1 MTTATSK
8 IWLTTG
14 AFAIAAAAVLSP
26 VVAQAAPADDTD
38 SSAVGDSAGTPAPGR
53 SAAKTGRGGS
63 ASTSGDNAGSGAGAN
78 SNAGSGAGA
87 NANAGTPR
95 ASVGGA
101 NAPSAGALG
110 PRPLFQN
117 PLWWFGTPNPTPPA
131 PLYTQTFEPLSTL
144 PGWST
149 QYYGWYQNL
158 NFEACVLGLGSTTN
172 VAGPYGTSTSTVS
185 LGC

>member
-8 IWLTTG
+8 IWLSAG
-14 AFAIAAAAVLSP
+14 AFAIAAAAALTP

-38 SSAVGDSAGTPAPGR
+38 SSAVGDSAGTPAR
-53 SAAKTGRGGS
+53 AAAKTGRGGS
-63 ASTSGDNAGSGAGAN
+63 AAA
-78 SNAGSGAGA
+78 SNANAGA
-87 NANAGTPR
+87 NASAGAPR
-95 ASVGGA
+95 AAVNGA
-101 NAPSAGALG
+101 DTPSAGALG

-131 PLYTQTFEPLSTL
+131 PLYTRTFEPLSSL
-144 PGWST
+144 PGWSN
-149 QYYGWYQNL
+149 QYYGWYRNL

>member
-8 IWLTTG
+8 IWLSAG
-14 AFAIAAAAVLSP
+14 AFAIAAATALSP

-63 ASTSGDNAGSGAGAN
+63 ASTSGANANAGTN
-78 SNAGSGAGA
+78 AGA
-87 NANAGTPR
+87 NANAGAPR
-95 ASVGGA
+95 AAVNGA
-101 NAPSAGALG
+101 DAPSAGALG

-131 PLYTQTFEPLSTL
+131 PLYTQSFAPLSTL
-144 PGWST
+144 PGWSS
-149 QYYGWYQNL
+149 QYYGWYRNL

>member
-8 IWLTTG
+8 IWLSAG
-14 AFAIAAAAVLSP
+14 AFAIAAAAALTP
-26 VVAQAAPADDTD
+26 VVAQAAPADDSD

-63 ASTSGDNAGSGAGAN
+63 ASTSG
-78 SNAGSGAGA
+78 A
-87 NANAGTPR
+87 NANAGTNAGAPR
-95 ASVGGA
+95 AAVNGA
-101 NAPSAGALG
+101 DAPSAGALG

-131 PLYTQTFEPLSTL
+131 PLYTQSFAPLSTL
-144 PGWST
+144 PGWSS
-149 QYYGWYQNL
+149 QYYGWYRNL

>member
-8 IWLTTG
+8 IWLSAG
-14 AFAIAAAAVLSP
+14 AFAIAAAAALSP

-38 SSAVGDSAGTPAPGR
+38 SSAVGDSAGTPAR
-53 SAAKTGRGGS
+53 AAAKTGRGGS
-63 ASTSGDNAGSGAGAN
+63 AAA
-78 SNAGSGAGA
+78 SNANAGA
-87 NANAGTPR
+87 NAGANASAGAPR
-95 ASVGGA
+95 AAVNGA
-101 NAPSAGALG
+101 DAPSAGALG

-131 PLYTQTFEPLSTL
+131 PLYTRTFEPLSSL
-144 PGWST
+144 PGWSN
-149 QYYGWYQNL
+149 QYYGWYRNL

>member
-8 IWLTTG
+8 IWLSAG
-14 AFAIAAAAVLSP
+14 AFAIAAAAVLTP

-38 SSAVGDSAGTPAPGR
+38 SSAVGDSAGTPAR
-53 SAAKTGRGGS
+53 AAAKTGRGGS
-63 ASTSGDNAGSGAGAN
+63 AAASNANAGAN
-78 SNAGSGAGA
+78 AGA
-87 NANAGTPR
+87 NANAGAPR
-95 ASVGGA
+95 AAVNGA
-101 NAPSAGALG
+101 DAPSAGALG

-131 PLYTQTFEPLSTL
+131 PLYTRTFEPLSSL

-149 QYYGWYQNL
+149 QYYGWYRNL

-172 VAGPYGTSTSTVS
+172 VAGPYGTSTSTAS

>member
-1 MTTATSK
+1 
-8 IWLTTG
+8 
-14 AFAIAAAAVLSP
+14 

-38 SSAVGDSAGTPAPGR
+38 SSAVGDSAGTPAPAR
-53 SAAKTGRGGS
+53 AAAKTGRGGS
-63 ASTSGDNAGSGAGAN
+63 AAA
-78 SNAGSGAGA
+78 SNANAGA
-87 NANAGTPR
+87 NAGAPR
-95 ASVGGA
+95 AAVNGA
-101 NAPSAGALG
+101 DAPSAGALG

-131 PLYTQTFEPLSTL
+131 PLYTRTFEPLSSL

-149 QYYGWYQNL
+149 QYYGWYRNL

-172 VAGPYGTSTSTVS
+172 VAGPYGTSTSTAS

>member
-8 IWLTTG
+8 IWLSAG
-14 AFAIAAAAVLSP
+14 AFAIAAAAALTP

-38 SSAVGDSAGTPAPGR
+38 SSAVGDSAGTPAR
-53 SAAKTGRGGS
+53 AAAKTGRGGS
-63 ASTSGDNAGSGAGAN
+63 AAASNANAGAN
-78 SNAGSGAGA
+78 AGA
-87 NANAGTPR
+87 NANAGAPR
-95 ASVGGA
+95 AAVNGA
-101 NAPSAGALG
+101 DAPSAGALG

-131 PLYTQTFEPLSTL
+131 PLYTRTFEPLSSL

-149 QYYGWYQNL
+149 QYYGWYRNL

-172 VAGPYGTSTSTVS
+172 VAGPYGTSTSTAS

>member
-8 IWLTTG
+8 IWLSAG
-14 AFAIAAAAVLSP
+14 AFAIAAAAALTP

-38 SSAVGDSAGTPAPGR
+38 SSAVGDSAGTPAR
-53 SAAKTGRGGS
+53 AAAKTGRGGS
-63 ASTSGDNAGSGAGAN
+63 AAASNANAGAN
-78 SNAGSGAGA
+78 AGA
-87 NANAGTPR
+87 NANAGAPR
-95 ASVGGA
+95 AAVNGA
-101 NAPSAGALG
+101 DAPSAGALG

-131 PLYTQTFEPLSTL
+131 SLYTRDFEPLSTL
-144 PGWST
+144 PGWSN
-149 QYYGWYQNL
+149 QYFGWYRNL

-185 LGC
+185 VGC

>member
-8 IWLTTG
+8 IWLSAG
-14 AFAIAAAAVLSP
+14 AFAIAAAAALSP

-53 SAAKTGRGGS
+53 TAAKTGRGGS
-63 ASTSGDNAGSGAGAN
+63 ASTSG
-78 SNAGSGAGA
+78 A
-87 NANAGTPR
+87 NANAGTNAGAPR
-95 ASVGGA
+95 ATVNGPD
-101 NAPSAGALG
+101 APSAGANG
-110 PRPLFQN
+110 SRPLFQN
-117 PLWWFGTPNPTPPA
+117 PLWWFGTPNPAPPA

-144 PGWST
+144 PGWSN
-149 QYYGWYQNL
+149 QYYGWYRNL

>member
-8 IWLTTG
+8 IWLSAG
-14 AFAIAAAAVLSP
+14 AFAIAAATALSP

-63 ASTSGDNAGSGAGAN
+63 ASTSG
-78 SNAGSGAGA
+78 A
-87 NANAGTPR
+87 NANAGTNAGAPR
-95 ASVGGA
+95 AAVNGA
-101 NAPSAGALG
+101 DAPSAGALG

-131 PLYTQTFEPLSTL
+131 PLYTQSFAPLSTL
-144 PGWST
+144 PGWSS
-149 QYYGWYQNL
+149 QYYGWYRNL
-158 NFEACVLGLGSTTN
+158 NFEACVLGRGSTTN

>member
-8 IWLTTG
+8 IWLSAG
-14 AFAIAAAAVLSP
+14 AFAIAAATALSP

-63 ASTSGDNAGSGAGAN
+63 ASTSG
-78 SNAGSGAGA
+78 A
-87 NANAGTPR
+87 NANAGTNAGAPR
-95 ASVGGA
+95 AAVNGA
-101 NAPSAGALG
+101 DAPSAGALG

-131 PLYTQTFEPLSTL
+131 PLYTQSFAPLSTL
-144 PGWST
+144 PGWSS
-149 QYYGWYQNL
+149 QYYGWYRNL